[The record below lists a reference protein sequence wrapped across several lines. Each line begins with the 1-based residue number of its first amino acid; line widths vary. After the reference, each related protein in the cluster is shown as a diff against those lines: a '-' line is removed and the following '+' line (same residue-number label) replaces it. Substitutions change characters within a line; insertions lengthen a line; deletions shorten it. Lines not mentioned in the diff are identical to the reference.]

1 MGTVNNMAEER
12 VSKASLDETIEHIQR
27 VLEELRPAI
36 LQDGGDIHFV
46 RFENGTVFVR
56 LQGACVSC
64 PISFITLKMGLETQL
79 KEKILG
85 VENVESIDS
94 DDGV

>member
-1 MGTVNNMAEER
+1 MSDADNITQR
-12 VSKASLDETIEHIQR
+12 IED
-27 VLEELRPAI
+27 VLQKLRPAI

-79 KEKILG
+79 KEKIPAVQEVIAL
-85 VENVESIDS
+85 ED
-94 DDGV
+94 

>member
-1 MGTVNNMAEER
+1 MPEVAMD
-12 VSKASLDETIEHIQR
+12 VSSSEKIEHIKR

-46 RFENGTVFVR
+46 RFENGTVFVQ
-56 LQGACVSC
+56 LHGACVSC

-79 KEKILG
+79 KEKVPG
-85 VENVESIDS
+85 VESVVSV
-94 DDGV
+94 DDE